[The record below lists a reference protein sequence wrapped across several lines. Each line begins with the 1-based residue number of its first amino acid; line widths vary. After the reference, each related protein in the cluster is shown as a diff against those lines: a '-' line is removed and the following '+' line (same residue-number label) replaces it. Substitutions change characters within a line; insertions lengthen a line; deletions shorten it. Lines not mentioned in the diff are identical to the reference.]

1 MEGAR
6 TNVQEILLTCEATD
20 LKEVHPTANNELQNM
35 LQKNLWLV
43 NGERGGRLFDR
54 NETKLRALA
63 DEEKDELEN
72 ARAQMSEESKGR
84 LDTFNF
90 GLTLYLSAP
99 IEL

>member
-1 MEGAR
+1 M
-6 TNVQEILLTCEATD
+6 QKI
-20 LKEVHPTANNELQNM
+20 NNELQNM

-90 GLTLYLSAP
+90 GLTLYLSDP